1 MVNYNIG
8 DLVTRINNS
17 YRAGSGCNPPQVL
30 VEKTKD
36 NYQILNLLIKLGCLA
51 NINNPTNLNKFSDVA
66 HHSISAVRPPRQTAD
81 MGNQPPLA
89 NKEHPHF
96 VGGPAGTCKQVAER
110 ERVNYYIV
118 DLNVNSGDTQPRKAT
133 LISQKPKNKLT
144 LVSKP
149 GKRIYVGY
157 RDLKDFN
164 HGFKTYIL
172 RTSKGIITS
181 QTAIKLK
188 IGGELLIKV

>member
-51 NINNPTNLNKFSDVA
+51 NINNPTNLNKYSDVA
-66 HHSISAVRPPRQTAD
+66 HNSVYLTTRQTAD
-81 MGNQPPLA
+81 IGN
-89 NKEHPHF
+89 PHK
-96 VGGPAGTCKQVAER
+96 VGAQGATCKQVAEG
-110 ERVNYYIV
+110 VKYFIV
-118 DLNVNSGDTQPRKAT
+118 DLNVNSDDTQPRKAT

-149 GKRIYVGY
+149 GKRIYIGY
-157 RDLKDFN
+157 KDLKDFN

>member
-1 MVNYNIG
+1 MINYKIG

-36 NYQILNLLIKLGCLA
+36 NYQILSQLIKLGCLA
-51 NINNPTNLNKFSDVA
+51 NINDPTNLNKFSD
-66 HHSISAVRPPRQTAD
+66 
-81 MGNQPPLA
+81 LE
-89 NKEHPHF
+89 KEKYF
-96 VGGPAGTCKQVAER
+96 I
-110 ERVNYYIV
+110 VN
-118 DLNVNSGDTQPRKAT
+118 LNFNLLNESKEAQASFIKLEDGLNS
-133 LISQKPKNKLT
+133 SKPKNKLT

-157 RDLKDFN
+157 KGLKDFN
-164 HGFKTYIL
+164 NGFKTYLL

-188 IGGELLIKV
+188 LGGELLIKL

>member
-1 MVNYNIG
+1 
-8 DLVTRINNS
+8 
-17 YRAGSGCNPPQVL
+17 
-30 VEKTKD
+30 
-36 NYQILNLLIKLGCLA
+36 
-51 NINNPTNLNKFSDVA
+51 
-66 HHSISAVRPPRQTAD
+66 
-81 MGNQPPLA
+81 
-89 NKEHPHF
+89 
-96 VGGPAGTCKQVAER
+96 
-110 ERVNYYIV
+110 V